1 MSNTSVVP
9 YPCSGDPD
17 PLPMEVTCRRL
28 STEGFPAAEQ
38 HLREHLQ
45 REDYRRGQRTSRQR
59 TFLLSWDGA
68 PDCRW
73 AFDAPEGAVQNL
85 ADLQRD
91 IPGDAAWEPTEWRS
105 GERGAWTL
113 QIACR
118 DPSAKLAATL
128 SPATDRIDY
137 AITLTIS
144 EPGVWSG
151 LDLHLC
157 FNHCW
162 APGFG
167 RKAVALA
174 GDRVCA
180 LSELPNERGIWLRY
194 ALRESTPRLNALK
207 RRQIEV
213 RGPGSSL
220 FPYEGIPPW
229 SAAEKMP
236 TDSVQTAF
244 IATERARA
252 GADDPPTSV
261 AIGSESA
268 FAVGWSYWPCTDLD
282 LASPAIDASPAGS
295 ATVHGSIHFA
305 RCTAGELLSVL
316 SAKAVTL
323 QRRGSFVVA
332 VPESEQ
338 PFLQASEVEETIAEL
353 RDGSA
358 APASAE

>member
-1 MSNTSVVP
+1 MSNTAVVP

-28 STEGFPAAEQ
+28 SAEGFPAAER
-38 HLREHLQ
+38 HVREHLQ
-45 REDYRRGQRTSRQR
+45 REDYRHGQRTSRQR
-59 TFLLSWDGA
+59 TLLLSWDGA
-68 PDCRW
+68 PGCRW

-91 IPGDAAWEPTEWRS
+91 IPGDAAWEPAAWQS

-113 QIACR
+113 EIACS

-128 SPATDRIDY
+128 SPATNRIDY

-167 RKAVALA
+167 RTAFALV

-180 LSELPNERGIWLRY
+180 LSELANERGIWLRY

-207 RRQIEV
+207 RRQIDV

-236 TDSVQTAF
+236 IDSVQTAF

-282 LASPAIDASPAGS
+282 LAFPTIAASPAGS

-316 SAKAVTL
+316 SARPVTL
-323 QRRGSFVVA
+323 QRRGSLVVA
-332 VPESEQ
+332 VPESDQ
-338 PFLQASEVEETIAEL
+338 PVLQASEVEETIAEL

>member
-1 MSNTSVVP
+1 MSNTSIVP
-9 YPCSGDPD
+9 YPRAGDPD

-28 STEGFPAAEQ
+28 SAEGFPAAEQ
-38 HLREHLQ
+38 HVREHLQ
-45 REDYRRGQRTSRQR
+45 REGYRRELRVSRQG

-91 IPGDAAWEPTEWRS
+91 IPCDAAWERAEWRS

-113 QIACR
+113 EIACS
-118 DPSAKLAATL
+118 DPSAKLVATL
-128 SPATDRIDY
+128 CPATDRIDY

-144 EPGVWSG
+144 EPGVWRG
-151 LDLHLC
+151 LDLHVC

-167 RKAVALA
+167 RTAFALA
-174 GDRVCA
+174 GDRLCA

-194 ALRESTPRLNALK
+194 ALRENTPRLNTLK
-207 RRQIEV
+207 LRQIDV

-220 FPYEGIPPW
+220 FPYDGIPPW
-229 SAAEKMP
+229 SIQEKMP
-236 TDSVQTAF
+236 IDSVQTAF

-252 GADDPPTSV
+252 GADGPAMSV

-282 LASPAIDASPAGS
+282 LAFPTIAASPAGS

-316 SAKAVTL
+316 SA
-323 QRRGSFVVA
+323 RS
-332 VPESEQ
+332 P
-338 PFLQASEVEETIAEL
+338 
-353 RDGSA
+353 
-358 APASAE
+358 